1 MGRSLV
7 ASLLPALV
15 ICASWL
21 RLEHPRQAL
30 EAVAVA
36 VLALCP
42 LLLPAGRRRTMAAV
56 AGGVGAAWIAFGA
69 QPWELLPYRDERV
82 LAPVAA
88 AVGRG
93 ITDFYAVLLPFE
105 PARNPEMHALVVCG
119 AFAFILA
126 TGLLVSARRPV
137 GAAAVTVAG
146 AGWPA
151 TLVSGQTL
159 AIGALALAAALS
171 IPLVLRARST
181 PALIAGFATATILVG
196 GATVASSAT
205 TIARESVLNWEAWD
219 IRGATQQA
227 TSVRFAWDSNYDG
240 LRFPDQKTVVLRI
253 EGPEEPRYWRAS
265 TLELFTD
272 DRWFEQLDWLGKVEG
287 DSRPLPSGRLLPPR
301 ALRPANW
308 LEQRVEVEA
317 LVDDHVVAAGTPVA
331 LDGPRLGP
339 VFQLSGGVLRARDP
353 VGAGKSYR
361 VWSYAPDPA
370 PAALSA
376 AGPRYPTV
384 ALRFLEVDT
393 RHFPVFGAP
402 SRERI
407 VEALFADPSY
417 VAFARHRPMYALA
430 RRVAGDARSPYA
442 AVLALESWF
451 RQSGGFRYDESPP
464 RVKHAPLV
472 AFVTRTRAG
481 YCQHFAGAMAAMLR
495 MLGIPA
501 RVAVGFTSGTR
512 DDDGKWIVT
521 DHEAHA
527 WVEVWF
533 RGLGWVPFDPTP
545 GRGTFGGRYSY
556 ASNSEEAVAA
566 LRRGELTGSLPTRD
580 RPLPDSADLGSS
592 TGVEGPPPSLFAI
605 ALLLGA
611 LWALGVGIGKSGIRR
626 ARYAT
631 RDPRR
636 SATASRRELEG
647 FLRDQGVAIAPGT
660 TLQALQRAVHEELG
674 LDGRPFTNAAGR
686 ARFGPPGQAQAGASR
701 ARKELRSLL
710 RSARRELSVWARA
723 RGFVSLRSL
732 RGGVAG

>member
-1 MGRSLV
+1 VIRSIV

-15 ICASWL
+15 IGASWL

-30 EAVAVA
+30 EAIAVA
-36 VLALCP
+36 ALALSP
-42 LLLPAGRRRTMAAV
+42 TLLPAGRHRSVAAV
-56 AGGVGAAWIAFGA
+56 AGGAGAAWIAFGA

-82 LAPVAA
+82 LVPAA
-88 AVGRG
+88 EAISRG
-93 ITDFYAVLLPFE
+93 ITDFYVVLLPFE
-105 PARNPEMHALVVCG
+105 PARSPEMHTLVLCG
-119 AFAFILA
+119 IFAFTLA
-126 TGLLVSARRPV
+126 MGLLVAAHRPV

-146 AGWPA
+146 VGWPA
-151 TLVSGQTL
+151 TLVSGQTI
-159 AIGALALAAALS
+159 AIGAFALAAALS

-181 PALIAGFATATILVG
+181 PALIAGFATATALVG

-219 IRGATQQA
+219 IRGGTEQA
-227 TSVRFAWDSNYDG
+227 TSVRFAWDSSYDG
-240 LRFPDQKTVVLRI
+240 IRFPDEKTVILRI
-253 EGPEEPRYWRAS
+253 EGPEEARYWRAS

-272 DRWFEQLDWLGKVEG
+272 DHWFEHLDWLGKVEG
-287 DSRPLPSGRLLPPR
+287 DSKPLPSGRLLPPR
-301 ALRPANW
+301 ALRPENW

-317 LVDDHVVAAGTPVA
+317 LVDDHVVAAGTPVV

-353 VGAGKSYR
+353 IGAGKSYR
-361 VWSYAPDPA
+361 VWSYVPDPA

-376 AGPRYPTV
+376 ARPQYPTV

-393 RHFPVFGAP
+393 RRFPAFGEP
-402 SRERI
+402 GREQ
-407 VEALFADPSY
+407 VVDALFADPSY
-417 VAFARHRPMYALA
+417 STFARHRPMYVLA
-430 RRVAGDARSPYA
+430 RRIAGDARSPYA

-451 RQSGGFRYDESPP
+451 RQGGGFRYDESPP
-464 RVKHAPLV
+464 RVTQAPLV

-512 DDDGKWIVT
+512 GEDGTWIVT

-545 GRGTFGGRYSY
+545 GRGTFGGRYSF

-566 LRRGELTGSLPTRD
+566 LRRGELTGSAPTRD
-580 RPLPDSADLGSS
+580 RPLPDSADLVSS
-592 TGVEGPPPSLFAI
+592 TGVDGPPPSIFAI

-611 LWALGVGIGKSGIRR
+611 LWALGVGIGKTGVRR
-626 ARYAT
+626 ARYLT

-647 FLRDQGVAIAPGT
+647 FLRDQGVAIAPGM
-660 TLQALQRAVHEELG
+660 TLQGLQRAVYEELG
-674 LDGRPFTNAAGR
+674 LDGRRFTTAAGS
-686 ARFGPPGQAQAGASR
+686 ARFGPPGQAQTGASI
-701 ARKELRSLL
+701 ARRELRSLL
-710 RSARRELSVWARA
+710 RTARRELTVWSRV

-732 RGGVAG
+732 RGGA